1 MEQCFS
7 KSFVETFQE
16 NIYTK
21 HSIYEVD
28 SVGTLI
34 DYLNVSYEAGLN
46 MMKTRSRVRYKRN
59 ASRIDQPDW
68 WDGECSTAK
77 GDRYRKRRQFSRSNY
92 ERYKQ

>member
-1 MEQCFS
+1 MLFKKLCRNVPEY
-7 KSFVETFQE
+7 
-16 NIYTK
+16 IYTK
-21 HSIYEVD
+21 HSINEVD
-28 SVGTLI
+28 SEGTLI
-34 DYLNVSYEAGLN
+34 DYLNVFYEAGLN
-46 MMKTRSRVRYKRN
+46 MMKTISRVRYKRN